1 MWLLDRRSF
10 LLGAA
15 ALGGLSACGFTPVY
29 GPKGEARG
37 LINAVAVD
45 PPRDREGYVLVRHLE
60 ERLGR
65 ASAPT
70 YGLSVSI
77 QLDEERMAITK
88 DNVATRF
95 NLLGKA
101 TYALRDLST
110 GEVVTTGIV
119 ESFTGY
125 STTGSTAATQ
135 AATRDASERL
145 MAILGD
151 KIITRLISAK
161 LSSST

>member
-1 MWLLDRRSF
+1 MWLLNRRTF
-10 LLGAA
+10 LLGAV
-15 ALGGLSACGFTPVY
+15 ALGGASACGFTPVY
-29 GPKGEARG
+29 GPKGEARA
-37 LINAVAVD
+37 LLNAVAVD
-45 PPRDREGYVLVRHLE
+45 PPRDREGYLLVRHIE

-65 ASAPT
+65 ATAPT
-70 YGLSVSI
+70 YGLSI
-77 QLDEERMAITK
+77 AIKLDQERMAITD
-88 DNVATRF
+88 DNIAARF

-135 AATRDASERL
+135 AASRNASERL
-145 MAILGD
+145 MTILGD
-151 KIITRLISAK
+151 KVITRLMSAK
-161 LSSST
+161 LSSGT

>member
-1 MWLLDRRSF
+1 MWLLKRRSF

-15 ALGGLSACGFTPVY
+15 ALGSLSACGFTPVY
-29 GPKGEARG
+29 GPQGEARA
-37 LINAVAVD
+37 LLNSVEVD
-45 PPRDREGYVLVRHLE
+45 PPRDREGYLLVRHLE

-65 ASAPT
+65 ASAPRF
-70 YGLSVSI
+70 GLSVAI
-77 QLDEERMAITK
+77 KLDEERMAITK

-101 TYALRDLST
+101 TYALRDLGS

-145 MAILGD
+145 MVILGD
-151 KIITRLISAK
+151 KIITRLMSAK
-161 LSSST
+161 LSSNS